1 MSAWRIPRIAKF
13 LYNHKPFYL
22 ISACLF
28 VYGLQ
33 AVFRPGEVDLLFNRF
48 EVAYIDPW
56 FLMLGLCRVTLL
68 MGVTAYLI
76 VRFGK
81 VWDDARSLVLV
92 LLLMF
97 LAIFVSFDEIVTLAS
112 WDNDSVRDVV
122 SFLGFGLCFAVVLSE
137 SLLRGLSIRL
147 PWSYAVRVPRTL
159 LSRFRCGCL
168 PKSPT
173 SRWTR
178 LAGESPR
185 SP

>member
-13 LYNHKPFYL
+13 LYNHKPFCL

-122 SFLGFGLCFAVVLSE
+122 SFLAACPDTCFDLDIIGEVL
-137 SLLRGLSIRL
+137 
-147 PWSYAVRVPRTL
+147 Y
-159 LSRFRCGCL
+159 
-168 PKSPT
+168 
-173 SRWTR
+173 
-178 LAGESPR
+178 
-185 SP
+185 